1 MLYCRLPICFK
12 IRIVIN
18 FRYTIR
24 VSKSLDPDQA
34 RRFVRPDPGPNCLL
48 MLSVDGKSRNWQ
60 AKCDCQETFTYWP
73 FIALMVIYSQ
83 AVSIP

>member
-1 MLYCRLPICFK
+1 MLNCRLPIRFE
-12 IRIVIN
+12 IQFLLN
-18 FRYTIR
+18 FRYAAR

-34 RRFVRPDPGPNCLL
+34 RRFVGPDPGPNCLL
-48 MLSVDGKSRNWQ
+48 RLSVDGKSRNWPV
-60 AKCDCQETFTYWP
+60 KCDCQETFTYWP